1 MVVITHVQRNLIV
14 RVMGSCLDVSRNF
27 SYCFLFD
34 SPVML
39 RKFDSGVMVIQNK
52 SHTDEEVISFISIL
66 FHADQIMVWSPF
78 IICLLVGI
86 SSLHN
91 YYYFF
96 FYQKQNIC
104 INREKRHEKDEKSSP
119 ISTNLIKRTK

>member
-91 YYYFF
+91 YYYYFF
-96 FYQKQNIC
+96 IRNKIYVLI
-104 INREKRHEKDEKSSP
+104 EKRDMRRMRNP
-119 ISTNLIKRTK
+119 PQ

>member
-52 SHTDEEVISFISIL
+52 SHTDEEVILFISIL

-78 IICLLVGI
+78 IISV
-86 SSLHN
+86 
-91 YYYFF
+91 F
-96 FYQKQNIC
+96 
-104 INREKRHEKDEKSSP
+104 
-119 ISTNLIKRTK
+119 